1 MRTRSVVTLLV
12 VLVALTGAQPVAAEQ
27 VFGQPELSLSAQDN
41 RISPGERTTLSLT
54 VANDG
59 ELTRGGPAALEQR
72 IKTAR
77 GVSVTVLDDQI
88 DAPIE
93 VVSGS
98 VTLGSLPD
106 GAVATAPFRL
116 ETDESLAPGTYDIPV
131 ELAYSYTRS
140 ADYKESRSPPGYTDV
155 NYADSFRRQVV
166 TVELV
171 VEREP
176 RFEVVPGNSTPVV
189 AGDTGTLDFSLR
201 NVGSKTAR
209 RATVSLSTRS
219 SDVFFG
225 GPAQPRQSQS
235 VYVAELAPGESH
247 PVSVQVGA
255 SSSLSPGSYPVGID
269 VSYETPDGLRGSSE
283 TLSTG
288 VRVEPERS
296 FDVRNLRTTSFRV
309 DEDEATVQATVVNT
323 GQSTAR
329 NVVVRTQ
336 GPQPLQATGGEAA
349 VGDLDPGESAD
360 MEFTFAVPANAEP
373 GSLSLSF
380 AVEYENRDGDLRRLD
395 EPVRRAVT
403 LGAERDAFE
412 VVGVDTSLSSGSEG
426 TVAVTVRYTGDRPV
440 SNANAKLFVNDPLS
454 SADDGAFLGS
464 FEPGET
470 RTADFS
476 VTAAGSAMVKA
487 YPASVEV
494 RYDDA
499 SGNSKLADGLQFGVP
514 VEAPSGGLPL
524 GYVGAGLGVLVLA
537 GGVFVWQRQR
547 G

>member
-1 MRTRSVVTLLV
+1 MRTRAVVSALV
-12 VLVALTGAQPVAAEQ
+12 VLLALSGAQPVAAEQ
-27 VFGQPELSLSAQDN
+27 VFGQPELSVSAQDN
-41 RISPGERTTLSLT
+41 RLAPGERTTLGLT
-54 VANDG
+54 VSNDG
-59 ELTRGGPAALEQR
+59 RLTRGGPAALEQR

-77 GVSVTVLDDQI
+77 GVSVTVLDERI
-88 DAPIE
+88 DAPID

-106 GAVATAPFRL
+106 GAVATAPFQL
-116 ETDESLAPGTYDIPV
+116 ETGDSLEPGTYEIPV
-131 ELAYSYTRS
+131 ELTYSYTRS
-140 ADYKESRSPPGYTDV
+140 ADYDRSRSPPGYTDV
-155 NYADSFRRQVV
+155 NYADSFRREVV

-176 RFEVVPGNSTPVV
+176 RFEVVPGNSTPIV
-189 AGDTGTLDFSLR
+189 AGDTGTLAFSLR
-201 NVGSKTAR
+201 NVGSETAR
-209 RATVSLSTRS
+209 KATVSLSTRS

-225 GPAQPRQSQS
+225 APSQPRQSQS
-235 VYVAELAPGESH
+235 VYVAELDPGESH
-247 PVSVQVGA
+247 PVRVQVGA
-255 SSSLSPGSYPVGID
+255 SSSLSPGSYPVGVD
-269 VSYETPDGLRGSSE
+269 VAYETPDGLRGSSE

-288 VRVEPERS
+288 VTVEPERS
-296 FDVRNLRTTSFRV
+296 FDVRNLQTTSFRV
-309 DEDEATVQATVVNT
+309 DENEATVRATIVNT
-323 GQSTAR
+323 GQTTAR

-336 GPQPLQATGGEAA
+336 GPQPLQATGPEAA
-349 VGDLDPGESAD
+349 VGDLGPGDAAE
-360 MEFTFAVPANAEP
+360 MQFTFAVPADAEP

-380 AVEYENRDGDLRRLD
+380 AVEYENPDGDLRRLD
-395 EPVRRAVT
+395 EPIRRGVT

-412 VVGVDTSLSSGSEG
+412 VVGVDTSLSSGGEG
-426 TVAVTVRYTGDRPV
+426 TVAVTVRYTGERPV

-470 RTADFS
+470 RTAEFS
-476 VTAAGSAMVKA
+476 VSAAGSAMVKR
-487 YPASVEV
+487 YPASVEI

-514 VEAPSGGLPL
+514 VEESSGGLPL
-524 GYVGAGLGVLVLA
+524 GYVGAGLGVVVLA